1 MTVVER
7 LRNRGVT
14 PRAVL
19 YARFSSDNQRE
30 ESIEAQLRAMHE
42 YCSRNSIV
50 IIHEYCDRAKSATTD
65 DRPEFLK
72 MIAASRE
79 GDFDFAIVH
88 KLDRFSRNRYDSA
101 YYKRELKKNGVQLLS
116 VLEQMDDSPE
126 SIILESVLEGMS
138 EYYSKNL
145 AREVMKGMRESAM
158 DCRYIGGWIPY
169 GFRVDPQTHRYIIND
184 YEAEAVRM
192 IFRDV
197 ADGCGYNV
205 VLNKLN
211 SMGYRTRLGNTFS
224 KETLYEMLRNE
235 KYNGV
240 YVFSRAASKDELG
253 RRNNHLDKP
262 IEDQIRIPGG
272 MPKIVDDETFA
283 RVQAILAS
291 RKRHGRRDGKRKY
304 LLTGMVFCGLCGHR
318 YCGDSMQTGGEKNRS
333 VIGTYFCNNRKN
345 HGAHACS
352 NSNIHQEPLEELV
365 LQKIEDIVFD
375 ESRIPGIVQA
385 YRELCQQ
392 EDGTDKDK
400 IRTLRQNLKTVE
412 QKINNIVNIIANT
425 GSAALVTQLT
435 QLEREKELLDVQIQE
450 EERDTKE
457 NELDEE
463 AIRAAFRQAQK
474 MFHSRTLPQLEQ
486 IINLYLDKVL
496 VYPDYVEI
504 HLNNAPTNLLNPS
517 ETKDEPALVGL
528 HTFYIEKMSDNI
540 LPKYQ
545 TGKIGQYGYDI
556 LVKVHRK
563 EEKKNKSRR
572 KGHNETQ
579 AQIGLGLGES
589 GGAEGNRTPV
599 RKQLGKNFSGRSLLF
614 EFPFP
619 GGNKHPTGIGSFM
632 MRGMGKAYHTH
643 VLRLNHTRARVSGT
657 PGADGRLIRQPGQ
670 QYCCQLNLRNCPF
683 YRGQAPRPAIPA
695 SLPPS
700 KPVRPHGRL
709 QNTVG
714 ILQRIAVLY

>member
-50 IIHEYCDRAKSATTD
+50 VIHEFCDRAKSATTD

-158 DCRYIGGWIPY
+158 NCRYIGGWVPY

-211 SMGYRTRLGNTFS
+211 AMGYRTRLGNTFS

-365 LQKIEDIVFD
+365 LQKIEEIVFD

-392 EDGTDKDK
+392 ENGTDKDK

-450 EERDTKE
+450 EERSAE
-457 NELDEE
+457 ESELDED
-463 AIRAAFRQAQK
+463 AILAAFRQAQK
-474 MFHSRTLPQLEQ
+474 MFHNGTLPQMEQ
-486 IINLYLDKVL
+486 IINLYLDRV
-496 VYPDYVEI
+496 VVFPDYVEI
-504 HLNNAPTNLLNPS
+504 HLNNVPTNLLNPS
-517 ETKDEPALVGL
+517 ETKDEPALCGL
-528 HTFYIEKMSDNI
+528 HTFYIEKMCERNA
-540 LPKYQ
+540 PQNRTRKK
-545 TGKIGQYGYDI
+545 GKYGYII
-556 LVKVHRK
+556 LVKLHRK
-563 EEKKNKSRR
+563 EQKKAKSRR
-572 KGHNETQ
+572 KGQKETR
-579 AQIGLGLGES
+579 AQDGLDS
-589 GGAEGNRTPV
+589 SKTGGAEGNRTPV

-614 EFPFP
+614 AFPFP
-619 GGNKHPTGIGSFM
+619 GGNKHPTRIGSFI

-670 QYCCQLNLRNCPF
+670 Q
-683 YRGQAPRPAIPA
+683 
-695 SLPPS
+695 
-700 KPVRPHGRL
+700 
-709 QNTVG
+709 
-714 ILQRIAVLY
+714 

>member
-50 IIHEYCDRAKSATTD
+50 VIHEFCDRAKSATTD

-158 DCRYIGGWIPY
+158 NCRYIGGWVPY

-365 LQKIEDIVFD
+365 LQKIEEIVFD

-450 EERDTKE
+450 EERSAE
-457 NELDEE
+457 ESELDED
-463 AIRAAFRQAQK
+463 AILAAFRQAQK
-474 MFHSRTLPQLEQ
+474 MFHNGTLPQMEQ
-486 IINLYLDKVL
+486 IINLYLDRV
-496 VYPDYVEI
+496 VVFPDYVEV
-504 HLNNAPTNLLNPS
+504 HLNNVPTNLLNPS
-517 ETKDEPALVGL
+517 ETKDEPALCGL
-528 HTFYIEKMSDNI
+528 HTFYIEKMCERNA
-540 LPKYQ
+540 PQNRTRKK
-545 TGKIGQYGYDI
+545 GKYGYII
-556 LVKVHRK
+556 LVKLHRK
-563 EEKKNKSRR
+563 EQKKAKSRR
-572 KGHNETQ
+572 KGQKETR
-579 AQIGLGLGES
+579 AQDGLDS
-589 GGAEGNRTPV
+589 SKTGGAEGNRTPV

-614 EFPFP
+614 AFPFP
-619 GGNKHPTGIGSFM
+619 GGNKHPTRIGSFI

-670 QYCCQLNLRNCPF
+670 Q
-683 YRGQAPRPAIPA
+683 
-695 SLPPS
+695 
-700 KPVRPHGRL
+700 
-709 QNTVG
+709 
-714 ILQRIAVLY
+714 

>member
-1 MTVVER
+1 
-7 LRNRGVT
+7 
-14 PRAVL
+14 
-19 YARFSSDNQRE
+19 
-30 ESIEAQLRAMHE
+30 MHE

-79 GDFDFAIVH
+79 GDFDYAIVH

-158 DCRYIGGWIPY
+158 DCRYIGGWVPY
-169 GFRVDPQTHRYIIND
+169 GFRVDPQTHKYIIND

-197 ADGCGYNV
+197 ADGCGYNM

-211 SMGYRTRLGNTFS
+211 SMGFRTRLGNTFS

-253 RRNNHLDKP
+253 RRNNHMDKP

-365 LQKIEDIVFD
+365 LRKIEEIVFD

-392 EDGTDKDK
+392 EDGEDKDK
-400 IRTLRQNLKTVE
+400 IRTLRRNLKTVE

-450 EERDTKE
+450 EERGTKE
-457 NELDEE
+457 DDLDEE

-474 MFHSRTLPQLEQ
+474 MFHSGTLPQMEQ

-504 HLNNAPTNLLNPS
+504 HLNNVPTNLLNPS
-517 ETKDEPALVGL
+517 QTKDEPALGGL
-528 HTFYIEKMSDNI
+528 HTFYIEKMCEKNV
-540 LPKYQ
+540 LQNRTRKK
-545 TGKIGQYGYDI
+545 GRYGYNI
-556 LVKVHRK
+556 LVKLHRK
-563 EEKKNKSRR
+563 EQKKAKSRR
-572 KGHNETQ
+572 KGQKDTR
-579 AQIGLGLGES
+579 AQDGLDSSKS

-599 RKQLGKNFSGRSLLF
+599 RKQLGRNFSGRSLLF
-614 EFPFP
+614 TFPLP

-643 VLRLNHTRARVSGT
+643 GLHFNHTRARFVDL
-657 PGADGRLIRQPGQ
+657 PGRMGA
-670 QYCCQLNLRNCPF
+670 
-683 YRGQAPRPAIPA
+683 
-695 SLPPS
+695 
-700 KPVRPHGRL
+700 
-709 QNTVG
+709 
-714 ILQRIAVLY
+714 

>member
-670 QYCCQLNLRNCPF
+670 Q
-683 YRGQAPRPAIPA
+683 
-695 SLPPS
+695 
-700 KPVRPHGRL
+700 
-709 QNTVG
+709 
-714 ILQRIAVLY
+714 